1 MKEENIVG
9 SGDIG
14 MGNRGAM
21 YDKNTLDAYMEMSQ
35 QNPLHFAWVKLYE
48 NMECILIYRENYFYF
63 LCLNFF

>member
-1 MKEENIVG
+1 
-9 SGDIG
+9 
-14 MGNRGAM
+14 
-21 YDKNTLDAYMEMSQ
+21 MEMSQ